1 MSDNMHY
8 VNKVKN
14 YFKEALHKHRQLE
27 SRRAVEQVNLHG
39 KTPTLSLLQYTDGT
53 HITHI
58 KHIVKTS
65 KTPCYSG
72 LLLF

>member
-27 SRRAVEQVNLHG
+27 SRRAVEQVNLHVHLPVPSAC
-39 KTPTLSLLQYTDGT
+39 TFYIAPEDGCVL
-53 HITHI
+53 HP
-58 KHIVKTS
+58 KHVEQIV
-65 KTPCYSG
+65 
-72 LLLF
+72 